1 MSENGVIEY
10 KGLSFDDPIT
20 SVLDSTPLIGHKI
33 YFNSMKYH
41 LITADCGGSV
51 KYHTLS
57 KGRGGSRED
66 EFCIMR

>member
-33 YFNSMKYH
+33 YFNSM
-41 LITADCGGSV
+41 TVGGQWNIIP
-51 KYHTLS
+51 YQ
-57 KGRGGSRED
+57 RGD
-66 EFCIMR
+66 V